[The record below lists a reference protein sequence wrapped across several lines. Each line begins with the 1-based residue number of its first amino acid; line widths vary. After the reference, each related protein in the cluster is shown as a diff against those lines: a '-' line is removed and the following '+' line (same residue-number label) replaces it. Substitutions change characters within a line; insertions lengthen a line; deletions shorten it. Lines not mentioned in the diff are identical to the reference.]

1 MREHPVALYRVYT
14 NGEREQRRVCETPT
28 VSSVQMEC
36 TWVPNITEVKMRNR
50 RASKHKRMRRITVVG
65 GEKELHSVKTK
76 QWSWKGRGQVM
87 H

>member
-1 MREHPVALYRVYT
+1 MH
-14 NGEREQRRVCETPT
+14 ETPT

-76 QWSWKGRGQVM
+76 QPSWKWRDWVTQQLQNTCYATGFAY
-87 H
+87 